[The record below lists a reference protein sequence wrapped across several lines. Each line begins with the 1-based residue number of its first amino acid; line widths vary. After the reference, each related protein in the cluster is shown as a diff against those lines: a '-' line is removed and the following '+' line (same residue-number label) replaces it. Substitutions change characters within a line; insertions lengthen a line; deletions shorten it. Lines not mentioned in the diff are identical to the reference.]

1 MKTETEITKTLQDR
15 VRGLILVIKVD
26 DEVYKVK
33 ITNGIYI
40 FEKTII
46 YTDDE
51 WEYNL
56 LKEYQDFVTN
66 MFFKQGISHCS
77 TVEQSV
83 TITNQTKKE

>member
-66 MFFKQGISHCS
+66 MFFK
-77 TVEQSV
+77 
-83 TITNQTKKE
+83 